1 MSSNLCLV
9 NKADSRMY
17 VPPHPLTTVHSYR
30 AVTTLVEVTSE
41 T

>member
-1 MSSNLCLV
+1 MSSDFCLV
-9 NKADSRMY
+9 NKANSRMY

-30 AVTTLVEVTSE
+30 AVTMLVKVTSG